1 MLCIQLESLVCV
13 WSPHLQ
19 STGSIQPLHIAT
31 TLSNEADH
39 WLLTSLTCSKLLITD
54 PTMKGT
60 CPSLLFKI
68 YLTWFLCF
76 THPMLRQSVGNLLY
90 TKEASYFYIPV
101 LYTVPIL
108 WGCPCSQEKICHH
121 LNHRV
126 SWIPLL
132 RSHCWLICCEGYVVD
147 ASFILD
153 YVGWML
159 YHCASHCTWLRVTQT
174 E

>member
-39 WLLTSLTCSKLLITD
+39 WLLTLLTCSKLLITD

-90 TKEASYFYIPV
+90 TKEASYFYVPV

-108 WGCPCSQEKICHH
+108 RLSLLPREDMPSSKSSCQLNTSLVLSLLANLLWRLCSWCLFHTG
-121 LNHRV
+121 LCGVNAL
-126 SWIPLL
+126 SLCLPLYL
-132 RSHCWLICCEGYVVD
+132 
-147 ASFILD
+147 A
-153 YVGWML
+153 
-159 YHCASHCTWLRVTQT
+159 
-174 E
+174 